1 MKTLVVFYSR
11 TGNTKKIAESISESL
26 DCDIEEIMDTEK
38 RGGVIGYIRSGYEAS
53 RGRLSKIKDPKNDPS
68 QYNLVIIGT
77 PVWAGKM
84 AVPVRTYI
92 TQNHVKFNN
101 VAFFCTAGGMG
112 FDGTF
117 SDMKEVSGASSI
129 AEIGI
134 RAKDVHDGSY
144 KPKLAEFLTKIQK
157 TDK

>member
-11 TGNTKKIAESISESL
+11 TENTKKIAESISKSL
-26 DCDIEEIMDTEK
+26 DCDIEEIVDTEK
-38 RGGVIGYIRSGYEAS
+38 RGGIIGYIKSGYEAS
-53 RGRLSKIKDPKNDPS
+53 RGKLSKIKDPKNDAS
-68 QYNLVIIGT
+68 QYDLVIIGT

-92 TQNHVKFNN
+92 TQNHDKFNN
-101 VAFFCTAGGMG
+101 VAFFSTAGGTN

-117 SDMKEVSGASSI
+117 SDMKEVSGTSPI

-134 RAKDVHDGSY
+134 RAKEVQDESY
-144 KPKLAEFLTKIQK
+144 KPKVTEFLTKIQQS
-157 TDK
+157 DK

>member
-11 TGNTKKIAESISESL
+11 TENTKKIAESISKSL
-26 DCDIEEIMDTEK
+26 DCDIEEIVDTEK
-38 RGGVIGYIRSGYEAS
+38 RGGIIGYIKSGYEAS
-53 RGRLSKIKDPKNDPS
+53 RGKLSKIKDPKNDAS
-68 QYNLVIIGT
+68 QYDLVIIGT

-92 TQNHVKFNN
+92 TQNQGKFNKI
-101 VAFFCTAGGMG
+101 AFFSTAGGTN

-117 SDMKEVSGASSI
+117 SDMKEVSGASPT

-134 RAKDVHDGSY
+134 RAKEVQDGSY
-144 KPKLAEFLTKIQK
+144 KTKVAEFLTKIQQF
-157 TDK
+157 DK